1 MALAPSIFVRH
12 DVFSLGKIGSALV
25 LRWDQVTGV
34 HQNSVRRHVM
44 NVTAVIVRS
53 GTYETSGERID
64 PGARTDAGLTA
75 VQTGAVCIG
84 TARAQMTAAYP
95 IASKAA
101 CV

>member
-1 MALAPSIFVRH
+1 PGLCALNDLFG
-12 DVFSLGKIGSALV
+12 LGKIGSALV

-64 PGARTDAGLTA
+64 PGARTDAGLA
-75 VQTGAVCIG
+75 AIQTGPICIG
-84 TARAQMTAAYP
+84 AAGAEMAASYTV
-95 IASKAA
+95 ASKPAG
-101 CV
+101 V